1 MKIETENALQLSN
14 VGVCYKRKLG
24 LFKHSNFWAIN
35 DISFNVRQG
44 ETLGIIGRNGVG
56 KSTLLKAISGIIR
69 PDRGQVNTFGN
80 SVSLLGLAVGFSQKL
95 SGRENTIINA
105 LLQGV
110 SKKYIL
116 SKLDEIE
123 EFSGLTGFFDQP
135 VNTYSDGMRIR
146 LRFSIAIQVNPDIL
160 LIDEALGVGDE
171 TFKNKSS
178 KIIKDRARSGH
189 TVIIVS
195 HHPETLTDLCGK
207 LVWIDSGVTKLSG
220 KTEDVLNEYK
230 LSSVGK

>member
-1 MKIETENALQLSN
+1 MTRESKKALQLSN
-14 VGVCYKRKLG
+14 VGVCYKKKAG
-24 LFKHSNFWAIN
+24 LFKNSDFWAIN
-35 DISFNVRQG
+35 NISFDVKQG
-44 ETLGIIGRNGVG
+44 ETIGIIGKNGVG
-56 KSTLLKAISGIIR
+56 KSTLLKVITGIIK
-69 PDRGQVNTFGN
+69 PDCGHVNTFGN

-116 SKLDEIE
+116 SKIDEIE

-135 VNTYSDGMRIR
+135 VNTYSDGMRTR

-171 TFKNKSS
+171 AFKRKSS
-178 KIIKDRARSGH
+178 KEIKDRALSGH

-195 HHPETLTDLCGK
+195 HHPETLTDLCDK
-207 LVWIDSGVTKLSG
+207 LVWIDSGIAKLSG
-220 KTEDVLNEYK
+220 KTEDVLEAYK
-230 LSSVGK
+230 CSSKNK